1 MVIVGVVVGVVGFVV
16 IREMVNYKV
25 FLIFVIVE
33 GVIGDL
39 VCFKMFEVKCLVL
52 ESVSFLV
59 VKSVKEVIEI
69 VVDVIEKY
77 LEDFV
82 ENEIFDEFFLD
93 DLGLI

>member
-1 MVIVGVVVGVVGFVV
+1 MVI
-16 IREMVNYKV
+16 EK
-25 FLIFVIVE
+25 
-33 GVIGDL
+33 
-39 VCFKMFEVKCLVL
+39 
-52 ESVSFLV
+52 
-59 VKSVKEVIEI
+59 